1 MANEEA
7 LLNFE
12 GNFDVD
18 AFDGLVRAM
27 YSGTDSKSVCFL
39 FFFFCFVFLFA

>member
-12 GNFDVD
+12 GNFDVN

-27 YSGTDSKSVCFL
+27 YSGTDPKSVSFSY
-39 FFFFCFVFLFA
+39 FCS